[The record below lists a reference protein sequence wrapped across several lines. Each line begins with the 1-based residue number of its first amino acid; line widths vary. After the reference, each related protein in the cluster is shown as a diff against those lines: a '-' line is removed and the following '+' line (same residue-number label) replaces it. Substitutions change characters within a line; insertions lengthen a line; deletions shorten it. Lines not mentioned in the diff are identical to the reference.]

1 MFDQIAPQTLFKLFG
16 KHDVSIINTLSN
28 YFIINKNPFG
38 EKSTAYERK
47 NKNIRYGKNYNNK
60 YFLEHSN
67 KSSNNI
73 FTNLK

>member
-28 YFIINKNPFG
+28 NFIINKKPFS

-47 NKNIRYGKNYNNK
+47 K
-60 YFLEHSN
+60 
-67 KSSNNI
+67 
-73 FTNLK
+73 